1 MTQANQSWFTLPVL
15 SLILLSFILGTSEF
29 VIVGILPDIASGI
42 NVSLTMAGNLISV
55 FALSYAIGTPLMAA
69 FISPYNRYYL
79 LLGMTIIFIL
89 GNVLCG
95 LAPDYL
101 VLVIARIITAVISGT
116 ILSVSMTFSADVSTP
131 VNQPKVISWIFSGFS
146 IAAVFGVPLGTI
158 ISQSINWRATF
169 LILSVVSV
177 IILFMLWHY
186 LPNVGRGQKSNLLH
200 QFGLLK
206 STRIQLG
213 MLIVVIGAAA
223 TYVFYTYMTPLMQ
236 NYLHLSPASISIVLS
251 AFGVGTIISNI
262 ISGRLAGLGGMR
274 KMPYAYLLQ
283 AIFLALMTF
292 TSYTTILGLINIFI
306 IGVLMYLQNSPT
318 QLHFLRTAKRER
330 PTAIAFASSLTPV
343 AFNIGITLGSACGG
357 VIISTVDM
365 PYIGI
370 GGAIFALVAVLLNI
384 KLLKVMSSFSK
395 RQNPMHN

>member
-1 MTQANQSWFTLPVL
+1 MKQSWFTIPVL
-15 SLILLSFILGTSEF
+15 SLILLSFVLGTSEF
-29 VIVGILPDIASGI
+29 VIVGILPDIATGI
-42 NVSLTMAGNLISV
+42 NVSLTMAGNLISI
-55 FALSYAIGTPLMAA
+55 FALSYAIGTPFLAA

-79 LLGMTIIFIL
+79 LLGMTVIFIL

-131 VNQPKVISWIFSGFS
+131 INQPKVISWIFSGFS

-158 ISQSINWRATF
+158 ISQTFNWRSTF
-169 LILSVVSV
+169 LMIAAVSV
-177 IILFMLWHY
+177 IILIMLWHY

-213 MLIVVIGAAA
+213 ILIVVVGAAA

-236 NYLHLSPASISIVLS
+236 DYLHLSPASVSLVLS
-251 AFGVGTIISNI
+251 AFGIGTIISNI
-262 ISGRLAGLGGMR
+262 ASGRIAGLGGMR
-274 KMPYAYLLQ
+274 KMPYAYFIQ

-292 TSYTTILGLINIFI
+292 TSYSTILGLINIFI
-306 IGVLMYLQNSPT
+306 IGILMYLPNSPT

-343 AFNIGITLGSACGG
+343 SFNIGITLGSACGG
-357 VIISTVDM
+357 VIISSIDM

-370 GGAIFALVAVLLNI
+370 GGAIFALIAVLLNI
-384 KLLKVMSSFSK
+384 KLLKIMSSFNK
-395 RQNPMHN
+395 RQNQFHN